1 MGRGGQ
7 RLCPHV
13 QPGWPRCDRD
23 PDRGADREQ
32 QDPEAPSPTDPRPA
46 PASQTLGG
54 PRRLQLSRMWS
65 ATSKLFSLNKQGLL
79 LPPRWHSV
87 PDTEEDCRQAGVA
100 GWAQGHL
107 GPCPSSAPLAV
118 TLSQPLGPSVPQ
130 FPHQRQDRRGRHLV
144 RTPGTDPQPPW
155 CLSLSIPAKQE
166 PGTPCSEC
174 GRRAVGRDI
183 LTSPSSSGDP
193 PAERT
198 PGPLPRGATVPHLR
212 ARLSDKVPGNPHQ
225 L

>member
-1 MGRGGQ
+1 M
-7 RLCPHV
+7 
-13 QPGWPRCDRD
+13 QPGWPRYNGDR
-23 PDRGADREQ
+23 DRGADREQ
-32 QDPEAPSPTDPRPA
+32 QDPEAPSPTDPQPA
-46 PASQTLGG
+46 PASQTLDG
-54 PRRLQLSRMWS
+54 PKCLLLSRMWS
-65 ATSKLFSLNKQGLL
+65 VTSKLFSLDKQGLL
-79 LPPRWHSV
+79 LPPRWHSA
-87 PDTEEDCRQAGVA
+87 PDTEEDCRQAGGATRPGVA

-130 FPHQRQDRRGRHLV
+130 FPHQRQNRRGHHLV
-144 RTPGTDPQPPW
+144 RTPGTDHQPPW
-155 CLSLSIPAKQE
+155 CLSLSVPAKQG

-174 GRRAVGRDI
+174 GRRPVGRDI

-198 PGPLPRGATVPHLR
+198 PGLLPRGATVPHLR
-212 ARLSDKVPGNPHQ
+212 LRLSDKVPGNPHQ